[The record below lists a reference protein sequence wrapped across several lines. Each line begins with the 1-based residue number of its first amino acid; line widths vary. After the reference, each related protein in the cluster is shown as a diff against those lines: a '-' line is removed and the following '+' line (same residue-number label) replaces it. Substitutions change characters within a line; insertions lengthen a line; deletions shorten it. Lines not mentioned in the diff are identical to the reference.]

1 MNVLLK
7 GMILFLFREYNIIYI
22 IKSELKDKIY

>member
-7 GMILFLFREYNIIYI
+7 GMILFLFCEYNIIYI